1 MSVFSSSSLSASDAS
16 FTRRVKPLPKRR
28 RTSGADSDGDGTDNL
43 HASPPYYHPI
53 YSGRINRLKQESN
66 ITPQPS
72 PTAKSPSF
80 PARSRVMDDA
90 DGEGDYT
97 DHLQQPNNTKKRKV
111 PAATSIGTTRNAS
124 TMLGDEDRFYDNTPH
139 YPRVNLSG
147 EAANGLSVG
156 ISLDTPGPNPSSA
169 TMARQKKCSPVTVA
183 TLRVKEALEAR
194 RKTMAAMIQNDTD
207 PLALEL
213 ALSASFASSLT
224 SQPSCTW
231 SRNSRYCR
239 RSRNNALSSQRDNCF
254 SGPFTFSF
262 IGPTS
267 TRYSLAKKT
276 AASLQSRFQT
286 ELARQ
291 AANAAEATLKPASN
305 PSSGPAAGQRKQL
318 ESNPAQV
325 FSNTPHPSV
334 TRPPAKPN
342 KTKKKKRSALAN
354 ASNPHHLRNYVPSRI
369 PQSHGYPPSSS
380 THGQSSNTLL
390 GPLALKFLS
399 ATLPPRRKGRLGSES
414 LGPSLVRPE
423 NEWICPFCEYSLFY
437 GDDVAMHRAV
447 KNRRKVLKRRRKARE
462 RAAAAASGTVP
473 PVSQDV
479 SEDEE
484 SGEDEDSFDDVGEV
498 APTLVPS
505 QASRIGVRQDNP
517 GPHPGG

>member
-1 MSVFSSSSLSASDAS
+1 MSVFSASSPSASDTS

-28 RTSGADSDGDGTDNL
+28 RTSRAGSYGDETGDL
-43 HASPPYYHPI
+43 HASPTYYHPI
-53 YSGRINRLKQESN
+53 HSGRVNRLKQETN
-66 ITPQPS
+66 VTPQPS
-72 PTAKSPSF
+72 STAKSPSF

-111 PAATSIGTTRNAS
+111 PAATTIGTTRNAS
-124 TMLGDEDRFYDNTPH
+124 TTPGDEDRLDDNIPH

-147 EAANGLSVG
+147 EAANGSGVG
-156 ISLDTPGPNPSSA
+156 TSLDTPESA
-169 TMARQKKCSPVTVA
+169 VVARQKKYSPVTVA
-183 TLRVKEALEAR
+183 TLRVKESLEAR
-194 RKTMAAMIQNDTD
+194 RKTMTAVIQNDTD
-207 PLALEL
+207 PLAL
-213 ALSASFASSLT
+213 
-224 SQPSCTW
+224 
-231 SRNSRYCR
+231 
-239 RSRNNALSSQRDNCF
+239 D
-254 SGPFTFSF
+254 
-262 IGPTS
+262 
-267 TRYSLAKKT
+267 TRYALAKKT
-276 AASLQSRFQT
+276 AASLQLHFQT

-291 AANAAEATLKPASN
+291 TTNAAEVALNPTSN
-305 PSSGPAAGQRKQL
+305 PSSGPTAGQRKKL

-325 FSNTPHPSV
+325 SSTPHSGA

-369 PQSHGYPPSSS
+369 PQSNGYPPSSS
-380 THGQSSNTLL
+380 THGPSPNAPL

-399 ATLPPRRKGRLGSES
+399 ATLPPRRKGRLLGNES

-437 GDDVAMHRAV
+437 GDDIAMHRAV
-447 KNRRKVLKRRRKARE
+447 KNRRKVLRRRRKARE
-462 RAAAAASGTVP
+462 RAAAAASGTAAP
-473 PVSQDV
+473 ASQDV

-484 SGEDEDSFDDVGEV
+484 SGEDEDSFDDVGDV
-498 APTLVPS
+498 APTLVPP
-505 QASRIGVRQDNP
+505 QASRIGARQDNP